1 MGRSDMPQVSGQ
13 SLVRGFRRWD
23 LVALVLN
30 TIIGAGIFG
39 LPATVQSHVGS
50 YSVPA
55 WLLCAVP
62 IVLIVL
68 CFAEVGSRFQETGG
82 PYLYA
87 RVAFGPLI
95 GFEVG
100 WLMWLARVT
109 AFAALCNLFVGYL
122 GYFAPASSLGLGRAC
137 VITTVVFLLTLANIV
152 GVRSAAAVTNVLT
165 VGKLI
170 PLLLFV
176 AVGLFFVNPQNF
188 SLAERPTHASVSTA
202 MLLMVFAYSG
212 FEAAVVPTGEARD
225 PTRHLPFALLAGIGV
240 VVVIYVL
247 IQIVCI
253 GTLPGLAGSE
263 RPLSDASLVFLGGAG
278 ASVIA
283 AGALVSVTGTMNG
296 VVLVSSRV
304 LFAMAEQRQLPG
316 FLARIHHRFHTPHV
330 AILLSAMFMLGLTL
344 FSTFVSAV
352 TVSAFIRLITYVA
365 TCAALPALRWKREMP
380 PASFVLPG
388 GLFVSGAGLVFS
400 VWLLSNSSWEE
411 ARVVGIASVLGVLVH
426 VTYAPRLE
434 DRPTPH
440 VASIAELPGSSRT
453 SRPE

>member
-1 MGRSDMPQVSGQ
+1 MTTFTHSTRIIQIQFDMPHVSAQG
-13 SLVRGFRRWD
+13 LVRGFRRWD

-39 LPATVQSHVGS
+39 LPSTVQAHLGT
-50 YSVPA
+50 YSVLA
-55 WLLCAVP
+55 WLLCALP

-100 WLMWLARVT
+100 WLMWLARIT

-122 GYFAPASSLGLGRAC
+122 GYFIPVSSFGLGRAL
-137 VITTVVFLLTLANIV
+137 VITTVVLVLALANLL
-152 GVRSAAAVTNVLT
+152 GVRSTAAVTNVLT

-176 AVGLFFVNPQNF
+176 AVGLFFLNPENF
-188 SLAERPTHASVSTA
+188 SFAERPTSTSFSTA
-202 MLLMVFAYSG
+202 MLFMVFAYSG
-212 FEAAVVPTGEARD
+212 FEAAVVPAGEARD
-225 PTRHLPFALLAGIGV
+225 PVRHLPFALLTGIAV
-240 VVVIYVL
+240 VVAIYVL

-253 GTLPGLAGSE
+253 GTLPDLARSE
-263 RPLSDASLVFLGGAG
+263 RPLSDASLSFLGGAG
-278 ASVIA
+278 ASLIA
-283 AGALVSVTGTMNG
+283 AGALVSVAGSMNG
-296 VVLVSSRV
+296 VVLVGSRV

-316 FLARIHHRFHTPHV
+316 FLVKIHRRFQTPHV

-352 TVSAFIRLITYVA
+352 TVSAIIRLLTYVA
-365 TCAALPALRWKREMP
+365 TCLALPVLRWKRDIP
-380 PASFVLPG
+380 PAGFVLRG
-388 GLFVSGAGLVFS
+388 GLFVSGAGLLFS
-400 VWLLSNSSWEE
+400 VWLLWNSSWDE
-411 ARVVGIASVLGVLVH
+411 ARVVGMASALGILVH
-426 VTYAPRLE
+426 LTCSPRGQE
-434 DRPTPH
+434 
-440 VASIAELPGSSRT
+440 
-453 SRPE
+453 RPE

>member
-1 MGRSDMPQVSGQ
+1 M
-13 SLVRGFRRWD
+13 
-23 LVALVLN
+23 LN

-39 LPATVQSHVGS
+39 LPSTVQAHVGT
-50 YSVPA
+50 YSVLA

-62 IVLIVL
+62 VVLIVL
-68 CFAEVGSRFQETGG
+68 CFAEVGSRFRETGG

-95 GFEVG
+95 GFEIG

-122 GYFAPASSLGLGRAC
+122 GYFIPASSFGPGRVL
-137 VITTVVFLLTLANIV
+137 VITTVVLVLTLANIL

-176 AVGLFFVNPQNF
+176 AVGLFFVSPQNF
-188 SLAERPTHASVSTA
+188 SFPERPTNASFSTA

-212 FEAAVVPTGEARD
+212 FEAAVVPAGEARD
-225 PTRHLPFALLAGIGV
+225 PARHFPFALLTGIAV
-240 VVVIYVL
+240 VVAIYVL
-247 IQIVCI
+247 IQVVCI
-253 GTLPGLAGSE
+253 GTLPDLARSE
-263 RPLSDASLVFLGGAG
+263 RPLSDASLSFLGGAG

-296 VVLVSSRV
+296 VVLVGSRV

-316 FLARIHHRFHTPHV
+316 FLVKIHGRFQTPHV
-330 AILLSAMFMLGLTL
+330 AILLSAIFMLALTL

-352 TVSAFIRLITYVA
+352 TVSAIIRLVTYVA
-365 TCAALPALRWKREMP
+365 TSAALPVLRWKRDMP
-380 PASFVLPG
+380 PAAFVLPG
-388 GLFVSGAGLVFS
+388 GLFVSGAGLAFS
-400 VWLLSNSSWEE
+400 VWLLSNSSWGD
-411 ARVVGIASVLGVLVH
+411 ARVVGVASAFGILVH
-426 VTYAPRLE
+426 LTCSPRPQE
-434 DRPTPH
+434 HP
-440 VASIAELPGSSRT
+440 
-453 SRPE
+453 